1 MQRCVVSLRVKK
13 IVVLAVIASI
23 VLLAN
28 IWSLTDWLERLGV
41 IAVAQHLRMEYV
53 TGTAIAVIL
62 ALVFLLGGDGAIRAC
77 GRLVRRCPVCDR
89 ALLRP
94 GKYCGACGS
103 RVV

>member
-1 MQRCVVSLRVKK
+1 MSLRVKK

-53 TGTAIAVIL
+53 TGTAIAVI
-62 ALVFLLGGDGAIRAC
+62 AAMVFLLGGDGMVRAC
-77 GRLVRRCPVCDR
+77 GHLIRRCPVCDH

-103 RVV
+103 RV